1 MRVKQDFV
9 LRQVANTWVVVPVGQ
24 AMVDFKSMLTLNSTG
39 AVLWN
44 ELEKGTDIETMVN
57 LLTTEYD
64 VSEAQ
69 AETDIEAFLT
79 KLQNWGCLER

>member
-9 LRQVANTWVVVPVGQ
+9 LRQVANTWVVVPIGQ
-24 AMVDFKSMLTLNSTG
+24 SMVDFKSMLTLNATG

-44 ELEKGTDIETMVN
+44 ELEKGTDMESMVE
-57 LLTTEYD
+57 LLTREYE
-64 VSEAQ
+64 VSAAQ